1 MVRTTLRVDDELL
14 RRAKSYAARRGRS
27 LTSVFEEA
35 LRRLLSE
42 AERLDKRERVE
53 LPVSVARGGVLPGV
67 DLDDSAALQEVMEGR
82 VPS

>member
-67 DLDDSAALQEVMEGR
+67 DLDDSAALQEVIEGR

>member
-14 RRAKSYAARRGRS
+14 RRAKSYAARKDRS

>member
-1 MVRTTLRVDDELL
+1 MRTTLRVDDELL

-35 LRRLLSE
+35 LRRLLAE
-42 AERLDKRERVE
+42 AEQLDKRERVE
-53 LPVSVARGGVLPGV
+53 LPVSAATGGVLPGV
-67 DLDDSAALQEVMEGR
+67 DLDDSAALLDVMEGR

>member
-35 LRRLLSE
+35 LRRLLAE

-53 LPVSVARGGVLPGV
+53 LPVSVATGGVLPGV

>member
-14 RRAKSYAARRGRS
+14 WRAKSYAARKGRS

-53 LPVSVARGGVLPGV
+53 LPVSVARGGLLPGV

>member
-14 RRAKSYAARRGRS
+14 RRAKSYAARKGRS

>member
-14 RRAKSYAARRGRS
+14 RRAKSYAARKGRS

-42 AERLDKRERVE
+42 TERLDKRERVE